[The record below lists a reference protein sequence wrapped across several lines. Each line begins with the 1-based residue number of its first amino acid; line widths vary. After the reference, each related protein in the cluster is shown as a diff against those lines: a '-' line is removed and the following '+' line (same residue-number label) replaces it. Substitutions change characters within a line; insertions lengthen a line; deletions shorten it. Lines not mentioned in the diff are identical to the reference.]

1 MKTVITMLT
10 VALLAVP
17 AALQAQDPAARPPEP
32 APTAAPAPEAPAPA
46 PAPAAAPAAPPA
58 AQAAA
63 PPRILYDK
71 VDIVVDGKADYAGTI
86 QFTIEPDGRPAKVAT
101 VNILAKEKEKKIAEQ
116 IHREVSI
123 ALGTDYKVKLSG
135 EKIRVSKANK
145 KAPNVSVTINQ
156 LQLPGVSVRVERG

>member
-1 MKTVITMLT
+1 MKPVLT
-10 VALLAVP
+10 LLAVSLL
-17 AALQAQDPAARPPEP
+17 ALPGALWAQDPAAKP
-32 APTAAPAPEAPAPA
+32 AETTPAAAPAA
-46 PAPAAAPAAPPA
+46 PAPAAKAPEAPPA

-86 QFTIEPDGRPAKVAT
+86 QLTVEPDGRPAKVAS

-135 EKIRVSKANK
+135 EKVRVSKANK
-145 KAPNVSVTINQ
+145 KAPNVSVIINQ
-156 LQLPGVSVRVERG
+156 LQLPGVSVRIEKG